1 VNRKLW
7 ASIVV
12 LSFVAVSVWGQI
24 VPSAPPVDAQGR
36 FEISKPEH
44 IMYLSANYGK
54 KEVPRDGK
62 WLLTA
67 DIDMAGVTGYVP
79 MGKDK
84 ENGFVGVLDG
94 QGHVIR
100 NLVIDRPGKKYVA
113 FFGYAGNE
121 DQLAVIKNIG
131 FVNVKTTGTQNVGG
145 IVGVSYGTIENCFV
159 TGTLIDDGGSNANT
173 VGGIVG
179 KNKEGEAAIVGV
191 IKNCYAAVNIEGSFN
206 LGGIAGQE
214 DGGGII
220 DSCYAVGTVKARN
233 ANGAVGGLV
242 GAFNAGQI
250 VRNSAAMN
258 TRIVGKKDTDKIAG
272 QLYDES
278 GNQVTGNIAWD
289 AMSIV
294 GNEPAFQPIKW
305 TDKSAAELQKKDTFE
320 NLGWDFKKV
329 WAWQGN
335 DKSGYPILKVFAA
348 ADQERKVD
356 FSFDTTIVSAPVN
369 SAKVKTDIKIDAR
382 VISAKDPKSVEV
394 WYGTTPDGS
403 SFSSKVALKN
413 GKGDTW
419 SGKIPGAAKGPLYYY
434 VKAVTASGGE
444 VTKPTDVS
452 NPIAVTIDDGTV
464 YGEPTEIVISLG
476 EKQTSMG
483 INWMTIPAVK
493 DSVVYYAKKDG
504 FDGRFKEARGTS
516 SIIAVTPGF
525 NERMSHKVTLTDL
538 DPGAAYIYRV
548 GDGKAFQ
555 SWQYEFTAP
564 PDPKKVD
571 GFSFLFMSD
580 PQSVSLK
587 DYESLAFCYNY
598 GLSQV
603 ENPAFTLLTG
613 DITQDGYKASQ
624 WSCFFQSV
632 QNRLASIPFMPAMG
646 NHDFKGDPKYLTV
659 NSRFNTPANGAGGD
673 IGRTN
678 YWFEYGDA
686 FFAVL
691 NTEAVPNAAIKTN
704 LEKQLDWLDA
714 AVKKT
719 TKKWKIVAFHAGPY
733 SSNHD
738 GTPIKNIAAARLEA
752 MKIDLVLSGHDHLY
766 LRTSMKGDTK
776 VSPGQST
783 TYVTGGTCGNKYYAY
798 LDRSKPFTEVYAD
811 KTDCQTVNV
820 VLVTAEKISF
830 WAMQREDPKK
840 TTFKEIDYFEIPNSL
855 SAAKSTAAA
864 NETRV
869 PLKALPAAALTLV
882 P

>member
-1 VNRKLW
+1 MNGKSL
-7 ASIVV
+7 A
-12 LSFVAVSVWGQI
+12 LSLALLFVAFSLHAQV
-24 VPSAPPVDAQGR
+24 VPVAPPTDAQGR
-36 FEISKPEH
+36 LEISKPEH
-44 IMYLSANYGK
+44 LMYLSANYGK
-54 KEVPRDGK
+54 KEVPRNGK
-62 WLLTA
+62 WVLTA
-67 DIDMAGVTGYVP
+67 DIDMDGVAGYVP

-100 NLVIDRPGKKYVA
+100 NLAIDRPGKKYVA

-121 DQLAVIKNIG
+121 DELAVIRNLG
-131 FVNVKTTGTQNVGG
+131 FVNVRITGTQNVGG
-145 IVGVSYGTIENCFV
+145 IVGVSYSTIENCFV

-220 DSCYAVGTVKARN
+220 DSCYAAGTIKARN

-242 GAFNAGQI
+242 GAFNAGQV
-250 VRNSAAMN
+250 VRNSAALN
-258 TRIVGKKDTDKIAG
+258 TRIEGKRDTDKIAG

-278 GNQVTGNIAWD
+278 GNQVTGNIAWE
-289 AMSIV
+289 AMAII
-294 GNEPAFQPIKW
+294 GNEPADQPIKW
-305 TDKSAAELQKKDTFE
+305 TDKSAAELQKKATFVA
-320 NLGWDFKKV
+320 LGWDFSKV
-329 WAWQGN
+329 WAWQGAEN
-335 DKSGYPILKVFAA
+335 AGYPILKAFGAKN
-348 ADQERKVD
+348 QERKVD
-356 FSFDTTIVSAPVN
+356 FSSEFAIVSAPVK
-369 SAKVKTDIKIDAR
+369 SAKAKAEIQVDAR
-382 VISAKDPKSVEV
+382 IVSAKAPKSVEV
-394 WYGTTPDGS
+394 FYGSVPDGS
-403 SFSSKVALKN
+403 SFTAKVPMQK
-413 GKGDTW
+413 GKGDLWTA
-419 SGKIPGAAKGPLYYY
+419 KLPGAAKGPLYYY
-434 VKAVTASGGE
+434 IKAVADSGKE
-444 VTKPTDVS
+444 LTKPYFAAQ
-452 NPIAVTIDDGTV
+452 PIAVAVDDGTV
-464 YGEPTEIVISLG
+464 YGEPVEIVLSLG
-476 EKQTSMG
+476 EKQPSLG
-483 INWMTIPAVK
+483 FNWMTIPAVK

-516 SIIAVTPGF
+516 SIVAVTPGF
-525 NERMSHKVTLTDL
+525 NERMSHKVTVSDL
-538 DPGAAYIYRV
+538 EPGAAYVYRV
-548 GDGKAFQ
+548 GDGRAFQ
-555 SWQYEFTAP
+555 SWQYEFVAP

-587 DYESLAFCYNY
+587 DYESLAFCYDY
-598 GLSQV
+598 GLSLV
-603 ENPAFTLLTG
+603 DNPAFALLTG

-632 QNRLASIPFMPAMG
+632 QNRLATIPFMPALG
-646 NHDFKGDPKYLTV
+646 NHDFKGDSKYQTFK
-659 NSRFNTPANGAGGD
+659 SRFNTPANGAGGD
-673 IGRTN
+673 LGGTN

-691 NTEAVPNAAIKTN
+691 NTEAVPNAAIKPN
-704 LEKQLDWLDA
+704 LDKQLDWLEA

-719 TKKWKIVAFHAGPY
+719 SKKWKIVAFHAGPY

-738 GTPIKNIAAARLEA
+738 GAPIKNIAAARLEA

-766 LRTSMKGDTK
+766 LRTTMQGDKK

-811 KTDCQTVNV
+811 KVDCQTVNV
-820 VLVTAEKISF
+820 VMVTEGKISF

-840 TTFKEIDYFEIPNSL
+840 KAFKEIDYFEIPNALSGAKKTAEASRPASAL
-855 SAAKSTAAA
+855 SAA
-864 NETRV
+864 
-869 PLKALPAAALTLV
+869 ALAFAP
-882 P
+882 